1 MIFGIGSDLCD
12 IRRIEKSLVRF
23 GARFEK
29 RVFTPGEI
37 ARASRRKGARHNSKA
52 ATYAKRFAAKEAF
65 GKALGTGIAHG
76 VFWKDIEV
84 VNLKSG
90 KPTLHLTGKA
100 AALLA
105 AHTPPGQRINIQ
117 LTLADEY
124 PIAQAQVILEL
135 VPSESPVVVG

>member
-1 MIFGIGSDLCD
+1 MIIGIGIDICD
-12 IRRIEKSLVRF
+12 IRRLEQTLTRF
-23 GARFEK
+23 GARFEN

-37 ARASRRKGARHNSKA
+37 ARAAKRKGARHNSKA
-52 ATYAKRFAAKEAF
+52 ASYAKRFAAKEAF

-84 VNLKSG
+84 VNLPSG
-90 KPTLHLTGKA
+90 KPTLKLYGKA

-105 AHTPPGQRINIQ
+105 AHTPAGQRVNIQ

-124 PIAQAQVILEL
+124 PLAQAQVILEL
-135 VPSESPVVVG
+135 VPTQSPAAAG